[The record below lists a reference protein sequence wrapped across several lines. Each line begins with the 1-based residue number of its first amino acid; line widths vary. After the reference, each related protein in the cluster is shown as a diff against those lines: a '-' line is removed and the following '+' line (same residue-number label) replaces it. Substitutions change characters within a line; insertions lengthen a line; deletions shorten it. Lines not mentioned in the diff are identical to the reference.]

1 MSRRKE
7 RHIPQILS
15 DCADVVDM
23 EINKRLLT
31 ANTAMNDVNITP
43 RGYSMAQKQEIVD
56 DLNWAINI
64 ALDKKEVT
72 GRFIVGKREDQ
83 EEADAGIYLK
93 PNDD

>member
-7 RHIPQILS
+7 RHIPQVIKDAS
-15 DCADVVDM
+15 DVIDM

-43 RGYSMAQKQEIVD
+43 RGYTTAQKQEIVD
-56 DLNWAINI
+56 DLNWGVNI
-64 ALDKKEVT
+64 ALPKHEVT

-83 EEADAGIYLK
+83 EEEDAGIYLK
-93 PNDD
+93 PYDK

>member
-7 RHIPQILS
+7 RHIPQVLA

-31 ANTAMNDVNITP
+31 ANSAMNDVNITP
-43 RGYSMAQKQEIVD
+43 RGYTMAQKQELAD
-56 DLNWAINI
+56 DLNWAVNI
-64 ALDKKEVT
+64 ALDKREVT

-83 EEADAGIYLK
+83 DEADAGIYLK
-93 PNDD
+93 HDD